1 MNKFLLWAVI
11 PISVVSMSS
20 TVRAAEVTL
29 IAPGGIR
36 AAVDQMIPAFEK
48 ATGHK
53 VKATFGSGGGTKE
66 RVLKGE
72 PFDVPIVQLP
82 LEPVVASGHVMA
94 ASETPLAF
102 VAVGVAVRTGTPK
115 PDISSAD
122 AVKRL
127 LLGSKAIAYPNAASG
142 AAAGVSFNE
151 TLQKLGIA
159 DAMKP
164 KIKIAQG
171 GRGAMELL
179 AKGEVDI
186 GLTFISEIITEP
198 GVEVVG
204 PLPRDISTPT
214 VLVGYVSAYTQEP
227 DAAQAL
233 LRYLSSAEAAAVYK
247 QRGMEPGR

>member
-1 MNKFLLWAVI
+1 MNYVALSAVAI
-11 PISVVSMSS
+11 LAVWNCDA
-20 TVRAAEVTL
+20 VRAAEVTL

-36 AAVDQMIPAFEK
+36 AAVQQMIPSFER

-53 VKATFGSGGGTKE
+53 VKATFGSGGGTKQQVI
-66 RVLKGE
+66 RGD

-82 LEPVVASGHVMA
+82 LEPVIASGHVVA
-94 ASETPLAF
+94 ASETPLAT
-102 VAVGVAVRTGTPK
+102 VAVGVAVRTGVAK
-115 PDISSAD
+115 PDISTAD

-127 LLGSKAIAYPNAASG
+127 LLSSKAIAYPNAATG
-142 AAAGVSFNE
+142 AAAGQSFNE

-214 VLVGYVSAYTQEP
+214 ALVGFLSAHSKEP
-227 DAAQAL
+227 DAAGAF
-233 LRYLSSAEAAAVYK
+233 LRYLSSPEAAPVYK
-247 QRGMEPGR
+247 ERGMQPGR

>member
-1 MNKFLLWAVI
+1 MKHILLPAVAI
-11 PISVVSMSS
+11 VTVWSS
-20 TVRAAEVTL
+20 DLGRAAEVTL

-36 AAVDQMIPAFEK
+36 AAVEQMIPDFER

-66 RVLKGE
+66 RVIKGE
-72 PFDVPIVQLP
+72 PFDVPVVQLP
-82 LEPVVASGHVMA
+82 LEPVIASGHVVA
-94 ASETPLAF
+94 ASETPLAT
-102 VAVGVAVRTGTPK
+102 VSVGVAVRTGAPK
-115 PDISSAD
+115 PDISTAD

-127 LLGSKAIAYPNAASG
+127 LLGSTAIAYPNAASG

-151 TLQKLGIA
+151 TLEKLGITEV
-159 DAMKP
+159 MKP
-164 KIKIAQG
+164 KIKVAQG

-214 VLVGYVSAYTQEP
+214 ALVAFVSAHSKEP
-227 DAAQAL
+227 EAAKAL
-233 LRYLSSAEAAAVYK
+233 VRYLSSPEAAAVYK
-247 QRGMEPGR
+247 ERGMQPGR